1 MIMKKNVGNII
12 CIVILVLLTGIIFRK
27 TIFSSKIPFPSNLQM
42 AFFAPWVS
50 YPSKEYPSGPPAK
63 PLGFDNIKIYYPV
76 RSLITEIVK
85 SGQFPLWN
93 PYTFSGTMLHGTF
106 QAGVFHPASF
116 LFYILPQ
123 IGAWTVIIILQP
135 ILTGLFTF
143 LYLRGRNLSVRSS
156 IFGAL
161 GYAFSGIM
169 VVWWEEMFIG
179 VYSILFLPLI
189 LFAIDRMRSKVT
201 SWRYLLLVVASLASL
216 FSGWFQGTFYVWAF
230 AGFYIVAL
238 FLSDKKKDIKK
249 TLLIVLGLLNAIVIG
264 SIQLFPGIESY
275 FESVRRVSDV
285 KGMFDEYLVSLT
297 HLVTFV
303 APDYFGNPAVHNY
316 YGKGFYHEQVL
327 YVGIPIFLFAL
338 YEIYHFRN
346 NSIHN
351 TFFKISSL
359 VVLSLGFALPTTWV
373 FLYYLKLPFLSEMN
387 PSRIFFISS
396 FGFSVLGAYGIE
408 RFFNTKIHIKPVLF
422 AVLPGAVLLL
432 FGWLFV
438 LLDPPERPDRAAMI
452 IRNMLLP
459 SAIFVGC
466 VFLFMTAFLEKFK
479 KLTYFGFVV
488 VAIGSVLYF
497 TNKYLYFS
505 ERNLVFTN
513 VGVLEQLQKI
523 SGIDRFWSVGDGHFL
538 SNIGIYYRLFSPE
551 GYDSFN
557 IGRYNELVY
566 SSHTNGILSYE
577 MPRADVLIYQ
587 AKNIEEVAQN
597 HYRLRMLSLTG
608 TKYIAAKSEE
618 VNVEGLPFKKIWS
631 DSKYDIFEYKN
642 VIPRIFIT
650 DTYVVESGQQKILN
664 YLYSSDFDLSILVL
678 EEKPDINITNSKNM
692 WSVQNVKYDSA
703 KISMK
708 VKTDKDSLLFL
719 SDAYYPGWKAY
730 VDGKDTKIYR
740 ADYTFRSIVVPK
752 GEHEVVFSYEPK
764 SFVYGII
771 GSGIGILVLATVWI
785 LGIYKKKISG

>member
-1 MIMKKNVGNII
+1 MKKNAGGII
-12 CIVILVLLTGIIFRK
+12 FIVILVMFTGIIFRK
-27 TIFSSKIPFPSNLQM
+27 VFFASKIPFPSNLQM

-50 YPSKEYPSGPPAK
+50 YPTREYPSGPPAK

-76 RSLITEIVK
+76 RNLITEIVK
-85 SGQFPLWN
+85 NGQFPLWN

-123 IGAWTVIIILQP
+123 IDAWTIIIILQP

-143 LYLRGRNLSVRSS
+143 LYLRGRNLSTRSS

-189 LFAIDRMRSKVT
+189 LFAIDRLRTKFT
-201 SWRYLLLVVASLASL
+201 LWRYLLLVTASLASL

-238 FLSDKKKDIKK
+238 FLSDKKKDLKK
-249 TLLIVLGLLNAIVIG
+249 MVLIVSGLLNAIVLG
-264 SIQLFPGIESY
+264 SIQLLPGIESY

-285 KGMFDEYLVSLT
+285 KGMFDEYLVSLN
-297 HLVTFV
+297 HLITFV

-351 TFFKISSL
+351 TFFKISTV
-359 VVLSLGFALPTTWV
+359 VVLSLGFALPTTWL

-396 FGFSVLGAYGIE
+396 FGFSVLGAYGLE
-408 RFFNTKIHIKPVLF
+408 RFFNSKIHIKPVLF
-422 AVLPGAVLLL
+422 AVLLAAVLILL
-432 FGWLFV
+432 GWLLV
-438 LLDPPERPDRAAMI
+438 LLNPPERPDRAAMI
-452 IRNMLLP
+452 MRNMLLP
-459 SAIFVGC
+459 SAIFIGC
-466 VFLFMTAFLEKFK
+466 VSLFAAAFLEKIK
-479 KLTYFGFVV
+479 KLTYFGFVI
-488 VAIGSVLYF
+488 VAIGGILYF

-505 ERNLVFTN
+505 ERKFIFTN
-513 VGVLEQLQKI
+513 VAVLEQLQKI
-523 SGIDRFWSVGDGHFL
+523 SGIDRFWSVGGGHIL

-557 IGRYNELVY
+557 IGRYNELIY

-587 AKNIEEVAQN
+587 AKNMEEVVQN

-608 TKYIAAKSEE
+608 TKYILAKSEQ
-618 VNVEGLPFKKIWS
+618 VHMEGLPFEKIWS
-631 DSKYDIFEYKN
+631 DRTYDIFEYKK
-642 VIPRIFIT
+642 VIPRIFIAEAF
-650 DTYVVESGQQKILN
+650 VVESDQQKILN
-664 YLYSSDFDLSILVL
+664 YLYSPNFDLSTLVL
-678 EEKPDINITNSKNM
+678 EENPGVNVTNTKNM

-703 KISMK
+703 KISMTAT
-708 VKTDKDSLLFL
+708 TDKDALLFL
-719 SDAYYPGWKAY
+719 SDAYYPGWKAF
-730 VDGKDTKIYR
+730 VDGKEVKIYR
-740 ADYTFRSIVVPK
+740 AHYAFRSVVVPK
-752 GEHEVVFSYEPK
+752 GKHTIIFSYEPK
-764 SFVYGII
+764 SFTYGMI
-771 GSGIGILVLATVWI
+771 GSGIGIIVLCFLMA
-785 LGIYKKKISG
+785 GIYKKKLSG